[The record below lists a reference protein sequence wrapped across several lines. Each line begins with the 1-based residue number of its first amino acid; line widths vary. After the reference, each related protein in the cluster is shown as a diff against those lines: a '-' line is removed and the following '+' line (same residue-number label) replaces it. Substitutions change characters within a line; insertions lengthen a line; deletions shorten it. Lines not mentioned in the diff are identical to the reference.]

1 MFCRF
6 ILVLL
11 LLSVKLFCFSQNER
25 KDSCTLDSLTKAS
38 NVFAFIKGKEGKRS
52 IEWKFFYKGFELKLT
67 DSSYEII
74 GFCMTWDDRRKEML
88 MSRCS
93 SGNIATT
100 EFEDPKVTDK
110 SIFSLK
116 RIAPGTLFTI
126 DRIRIKKDGVC
137 FYVPGIVINVT
148 DRI

>member
-6 ILVLL
+6 ILVSL
-11 LLSVKLFCFSQNER
+11 LLSVKSFCFSQNER

-52 IEWKFFYKGFELKLT
+52 IKWKFFYKGFELKLT

-74 GFCMTWDDRRKEML
+74 GFCMAWDDRRKDML
-88 MSRCS
+88 VSRCS
-93 SGNIATT
+93 SGNIATI
-100 EFEDPKVTDK
+100 EIENPEINDK
-110 SIFSLK
+110 SVFSLR

-126 DRIRIKKDGVC
+126 DRIRIRKNGVC
-137 FYVPGIVINVT
+137 FYVPGVAIYVT
-148 DRI
+148 K